1 MIVKFIVE
9 VMPLTRF
16 AIFLATSKSMMRHSY
31 VIAVYGEGIDGSTRP
46 PVVGTTLRMLA
57 YPMS

>member
-31 VIAVYGEGIDGSTRP
+31 VIPVYGEGSDGSP
-46 PVVGTTLRMLA
+46 PGPIGLTVRMLA
-57 YPMS
+57 YPIS